1 MMEHKDFARYD
12 TSSIEFMGGGGAPTP
27 PSNVAKI
34 AQKFPKGQ
42 PGQGYGLTEV
52 PCFERRRKLHEYRVR
67 YADGA
72 HLRRP
77 TAGSARSLAATT
89 CPSRHLAALRRR
101 SRTW

>member
-1 MMEHKDFARYD
+1 MLAWRPNPTAHRRPLPSSQVQDMMEHKDFARYD

-52 PCFERRRKLHEYRVR
+52 PCFERRRKLHE
-67 YADGA
+67 
-72 HLRRP
+72 
-77 TAGSARSLAATT
+77 
-89 CPSRHLAALRRR
+89 
-101 SRTW
+101 